1 MKNIKDITLSAF
13 AVIGFYTIIT
23 AFTSTESNPA
33 QPVVNGTPVSH
44 VWEMI
49 SMYNGDGDGNTAYLY
64 NKVTGEVRKHSMGSA
79 GFLYYKNFTKVKNR

>member
-33 QPVVNGTPVSH
+33 QQVVNGTPESH
-44 VWEMI
+44 VWEV
-49 SMYNGDGDGNTAYLY
+49 YTREGTTAWLL
-64 NKVTGEVRKHSMGSA
+64 NKKSGEIIGMDASSRKK
-79 GFLYYKNFTKVKNR
+79 FKPVWRK

>member
-33 QPVVNGTPVSH
+33 QQVINGTPESH
-44 VWEMI
+44 VWEVYI
-49 SMYNGDGDGNTAYLY
+49 GTSNSKYDWLL
-64 NKVTGEVRKHSMGSA
+64 NKKTGEIMGLSA
-79 GFLYYKNFTKVKNR
+79 SKSAKISLENK

>member
-33 QPVVNGTPVSH
+33 QQVITGTPESH
-44 VWEMI
+44 VWELHSEI
-49 SMYNGDGDGNTAYLY
+49 GQKLHAYMYN
-64 NKVTGEVRKHSMGSA
+64 KKTGEVFYFNSSSHKRLK
-79 GFLYYKNFTKVKNR
+79 